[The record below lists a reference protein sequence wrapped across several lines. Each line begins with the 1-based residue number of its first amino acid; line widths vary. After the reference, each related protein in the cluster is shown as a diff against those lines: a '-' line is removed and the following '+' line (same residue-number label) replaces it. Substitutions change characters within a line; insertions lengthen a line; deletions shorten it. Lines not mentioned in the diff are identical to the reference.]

1 VPDIVYDNNGF
12 LVYAG
17 GDDVL
22 AVLPLEDAL
31 NCAAKLRAHYC
42 ACFKDS
48 GISTTIS
55 GAIEYVHMNM
65 PLGKVLKDAHDLLD
79 RIAKDGRGR
88 DAIAARVWKPGG
100 LTLEWAIPWEVV
112 LENGRVDIQRLAD
125 EFQKQELDAKS
136 FTNKFFFKIRER
148 FDLLMGSVCLKAPL
162 MWNRPGHCFGMVLYQ
177 PLGIRALQ
185 IFCPCCWVSLS
196 QPTAFGLKCSR
207 ATAFS
212 WCGS

>member
-22 AVLPLEDAL
+22 AVPPLEDAL

-55 GAIEYVHMNM
+55 GAIEYVHVNM

-112 LENGRVDIQRLAD
+112 LENGRVEIQRLAD
-125 EFQKQELDAKS
+125 EFQKQESDAKS

-148 FDLLMGSVCLKAPL
+148 FDLLMGSGCLKAPL
-162 MWNRPGHCFGMVLYQ
+162 MR
-177 PLGIRALQ
+177 R
-185 IFCPCCWVSLS
+185 
-196 QPTAFGLKCSR
+196 
-207 ATAFS
+207 
-212 WCGS
+212 